1 MSNHRTP
8 GSDRSE
14 QTMTVNQPTRSGD
27 VNQGSLSATAEQ
39 SADPLLP
46 TLDDG
51 ITLLD
56 IEGTR
61 GVPIIQSLVLD
72 HLMFQEGP
80 AFWIDSNGYATTTSL
95 ARLSPSQ
102 QLLDRIHVARGFTI
116 YQHFGVLCDL
126 PTAINQHIRQTLGSD
141 TTREDTNSSQN
152 TDTTSLTPTLIVA

>member
-1 MSNHRTP
+1 MSNNRTP

-14 QTMTVNQPTRSGD
+14 QTMTVNQPTRGAD
-27 VNQGSLSATAEQ
+27 VNQNSLSATAEQ

-80 AFWIDSNGYATTTSL
+80 AFWIDSNGYA
-95 ARLSPSQ
+95 
-102 QLLDRIHVARGFTI
+102 
-116 YQHFGVLCDL
+116 
-126 PTAINQHIRQTLGSD
+126 
-141 TTREDTNSSQN
+141 
-152 TDTTSLTPTLIVA
+152 